1 MMDKAY
7 RESGEEPDEAD
18 TEEELVSTCFSVYT
32 APFHLL

>member
-1 MMDKAY
+1 MVDKVYCEA
-7 RESGEEPDEAD
+7 GKDANEAD